1 MTPLPPAGE
10 LATLLAHGVGSRH
23 DLPVSPFYAFAG
35 AFAALLVSFL
45 GLGLLWSR
53 SRFTGDAAGR
63 PLPAA
68 VQRCADARAT
78 TLALRALGL
87 AAFLTVL
94 AHLLLGPDDPAR
106 NPAPASVYA
115 LFWAGLVPLSL
126 LCGPLWRRLN
136 PLRTLHLLGRALLRR
151 PEPDRPPPAWLGLW
165 PAALGLL
172 AFTWLELASPAPAS
186 RTALLAFLGAYTVLQ
201 LAAAARWGEAWFA
214 RGDAFEAYAG
224 LLARLSPFGRR
235 ADGRLVVRNP
245 LDGLD
250 ATERVPGLAATL
262 CVLLGST
269 AYDGFSG
276 TAGWTGT
283 LQTSPLGPV
292 PTATLGLL
300 AVIGVTGAVYAL
312 CTAATRVPGAGAAF
326 AHSLVPVAL
335 GYLVAHYFTL
345 FTTEAPRA
353 LALAVGAAPGPVPEP
368 PLEPGGLAALQVCA
382 VVTGHVLGVVAAHD
396 RAVRLQPPERAVSG
410 QIPLLVLMI
419 TYTLGGLGLL
429 VA

>member
-1 MTPLPPAGE
+1 
-10 LATLLAHGVGSRH
+10 SRE
-23 DLPVSPFYAFAG
+23 SG
-35 AFAALLVSFL
+35 TS
-45 GLGLLWSR
+45 
-53 SRFTGDAAGR
+53 
-63 PLPAA
+63 PAA
-68 VQRCADARAT
+68 
-78 TLALRALGL
+78 
-87 AAFLTVL
+87 
-94 AHLLLGPDDPAR
+94 
-106 NPAPASVYA
+106 VYA

-151 PEPDRPPPAWLGLW
+151 PEPDRAPPARPGLW
-165 PAALGLL
+165 PAALGLA
-172 AFTWLELASPAPAS
+172 AFAWLELASPVPAS
-186 RTALLAFLGAYTVLQ
+186 RSALLAFLGAYTVLQ
-201 LAAAARWGEAWFA
+201 LAAARWGEAWFA
-214 RGDAFEAYAG
+214 RGDAFEVYAG

-250 ATERVPGLAATL
+250 ATERAPGLAATL

-283 LQTSPLGPV
+283 LQTSPLGRT

-312 CTAATRVPGAGAAF
+312 CTAATRVRGAGAAF

-345 FTTEAPRA
+345 FTTEAPHA
-353 LALAVGAAPGPVPEP
+353 VALAVGAGPGPVPEP
-368 PLEPGGLAALQVCA
+368 PLEPGALAALQVCA

-396 RAVRLQPPERAVSG
+396 RAVRLQPPERAVGG

>member
-1 MTPLPPAGE
+1 MKARPSRWPPDSAIALPPGCRGGGPAVTSAKPSPRPADGRQR
-10 LATLLAHGVGSRH
+10 ARRPQRPRH
-23 DLPVSPFYAFAG
+23 RHPARPARLPFYAFAG

-53 SRFTGDAAGR
+53 SRLTGEAAGR

-87 AAFLTVL
+87 AAYLTLL

-106 NPAPASVYA
+106 NPAPAAVYA

-151 PEPDRPPPAWLGLW
+151 PEPDRVPPAPLGLW
-165 PAALGLL
+165 PAALGLAAL
-172 AFTWLELASPAPAS
+172 TWLELASPAPAS
-186 RTALLAFLGAYTVLQ
+186 RAALLTFLGAYTVLQ

-269 AYDGFSG
+269 AYDGLSG
-276 TAGWTGT
+276 TAG
-283 LQTSPLGPV
+283 GPA
-292 PTATLGLL
+292 PSRPRRWG
-300 AVIGVTGAVYAL
+300 
-312 CTAATRVPGAGAAF
+312 
-326 AHSLVPVAL
+326 
-335 GYLVAHYFTL
+335 
-345 FTTEAPRA
+345 APR
-353 LALAVGAAPGPVPEP
+353 P
-368 PLEPGGLAALQVCA
+368 PPSASS
-382 VVTGHVLGVVAAHD
+382 
-396 RAVRLQPPERAVSG
+396 R
-410 QIPLLVLMI
+410 
-419 TYTLGGLGLL
+419 
-429 VA
+429 

>member
-1 MTPLPPAGE
+1 M
-10 LATLLAHGVGSRH
+10 
-23 DLPVSPFYAFAG
+23 
-35 AFAALLVSFL
+35 
-45 GLGLLWSR
+45 
-53 SRFTGDAAGR
+53 
-63 PLPAA
+63 
-68 VQRCADARAT
+68 
-78 TLALRALGL
+78 
-87 AAFLTVL
+87 
-94 AHLLLGPDDPAR
+94 
-106 NPAPASVYA
+106 
-115 LFWAGLVPLSL
+115 
-126 LCGPLWRRLN
+126 
-136 PLRTLHLLGRALLRR
+136 
-151 PEPDRPPPAWLGLW
+151 
-165 PAALGLL
+165 
-172 AFTWLELASPAPAS
+172 
-186 RTALLAFLGAYTVLQ
+186 LQ

-300 AVIGVTGAVYAL
+300 AVIGATGAVYAL

-368 PLEPGGLAALQVCA
+368 PLEPGALAALQVCA